1 MAKLDLKK
9 SGVIWVS
16 GYSSSGKTTVGQRLE
31 YLLRKEGHSTIFL
44 DGDQLRSIFGNKWD
58 YSAEQ
63 RAELAII
70 YFRLCGHLSKQGF
83 IVIISAVAM
92 LDEARRWF
100 KQNIENGFEV
110 YLNVPETERVNRD
123 LETQKFIYNKASL
136 DNSVYTPPV
145 KPDIFINNFG
155 DLSSQD
161 AATVI
166 AKKYLERAGRST
178 VDYGRSEYWSQFY
191 LSQPQSQFPSPFAQY
206 CATKLSAGQTILEIG
221 CGNGR
226 DARFFAKA
234 GFQVVGIDKSEEAI
248 SYAPNK
254 MKKISH
260 IFVVKRIN
268 CKIELKVLSISFIAG
283 FHCNL

>member
-1 MAKLDLKK
+1 MAT
-9 SGVIWVS
+9 SGI
-16 GYSSSGKTTVGQRLE
+16 
-31 YLLRKEGHSTIFL
+31 IPP
-44 DGDQLRSIFGNKWD
+44 NKGP
-58 YSAEQ
+58 
-63 RAELAII
+63 ELAII

-166 AKKYLERAGRST
+166 AKKYLERVDRST

-191 LSQPQSQFPSPFAQY
+191 LSQPQSQFPSPFANIVQLN
-206 CATKLSAGQTILEIG
+206 CLLVKLSLKLDVVMDVMLG
-221 CGNGR
+221 
-226 DARFFAKA
+226 FFAKA

-248 SYAPNK
+248 RLCTQQNEENISYFCCET
-254 MKKISH
+254 H
-260 IFVVKRIN
+260 QLQDRIKGTFDLVYSRFSLQSMTALEEDN
-268 CKIELKVLSISFIAG
+268 A
-283 FHCNL
+283 